1 VIAWM
6 LSKEQ
11 GNTFGTYERLAR
23 ALVKD
28 NRAEEAHE
36 IWEKKVSHDLRVVPW
51 SFCRHMLATYYR
63 NNMLDRL
70 IKVWTSIAS
79 TLNRVL
85 IYSFT

>member
-1 VIAWM
+1 M
-6 LSKEQ
+6 LSKGQ
-11 GNTFGTYERLAR
+11 GNTLGTYEQLVR
-23 ALVKD
+23 ALAKD

-79 TLNRVL
+79 TR
-85 IYSFT
+85 S

>member
-1 VIAWM
+1 M

-11 GNTFGTYERLAR
+11 GNTFGTYEQLAR

-36 IWEKKVSHDLRVVPW
+36 IWEKKVSHDLHVVPW
-51 SFCRHMLATYYR
+51 SFSRHMLATYYR

-70 IKVWTSIAS
+70 IKVWTSNIFHS
-79 TLNRVL
+79 
-85 IYSFT
+85 